1 MRSWSWPRLDVP
13 VPALDAAR
21 DGVGDRLEQA
31 VLGDRLGQEV
41 HGAEA
46 HRPHRR
52 RHVAVGAHQQH
63 AEHHLLV
70 VEPRQQLET
79 GAVGHAQV
87 EQQAAGRVDR
97 AAAIEV
103 VDSRIG
109 ADVPAVRT
117 EQALEAPPHRR
128 VVI

>member
-1 MRSWSWPRLDVP
+1 MARTVIVRRRQALIGGTPSTTSWSWSRASSLNPGTVR
-13 VPALDAAR
+13 
-21 DGVGDRLEQA
+21 
-31 VLGDRLGQEV
+31 
-41 HGAEA
+41 
-46 HRPHRR
+46 
-52 RHVAVGAHQQH
+52 
-63 AEHHLLV
+63 
-70 VEPRQQLET
+70 
-79 GAVGHAQV
+79 HAQV
-87 EQQAAGRVDR
+87 EQQAAGRVNR